1 MGGWD
6 FQESGYYGS
15 VKPPPPKAP
24 PKEAA
29 PPPPPPPAVV
39 EYNITLG
46 VIEASRLRYY
56 GHN

>member
-6 FQESGYYGS
+6 FQESGYYG
-15 VKPPPPKAP
+15 PLPPKAP

-29 PPPPPPPAVV
+29 P

-46 VIEASRLRYY
+46 VIDGSIVDLDTMDTIKTRWHL
-56 GHN
+56 G